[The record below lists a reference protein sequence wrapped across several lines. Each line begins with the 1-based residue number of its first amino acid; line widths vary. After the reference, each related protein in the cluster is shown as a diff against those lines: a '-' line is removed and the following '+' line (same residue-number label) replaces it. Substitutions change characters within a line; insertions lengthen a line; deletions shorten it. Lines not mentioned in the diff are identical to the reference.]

1 VSAATSKPA
10 QQAAVEPRDQRA
22 PLAVGRERLA
32 RTIHELVADLATS
45 RRDCREKQRKIDSL
59 KAENARLL
67 AGSSPQQGAMIKTQP
82 RGEVP

>member
-1 VSAATSKPA
+1 
-10 QQAAVEPRDQRA
+10 VEPRDQRA

-59 KAENARLL
+59 KAENARLI
-67 AGSSPQQGAMIKTQP
+67 AGSSAPAGRDDQDAAAW
-82 RGEVP
+82 RGSVGDERGVRP